1 MSSSQILVRIA
12 VALAAVALIGVA
24 LLRLE
29 AAGEGVA
36 VSHHQIGTLPLTA
49 FAPRSGGGARPVVV
63 IAHGFAGSQQ
73 LMLPF
78 AQTLARRGYLVLTF
92 DFPGHGRNA
101 QPLAGGLAD
110 FAASTRVLLE
120 ALGTVAA
127 AARTWPGSDGRL
139 ALLGHSMASDIVIRH
154 AMADDAVR
162 ATVALSAY
170 SPVVTATSP
179 RNLLVVA
186 GEFEPRMLRDE
197 GRRIAGLALGGAPA
211 AVGRTYGDFATGTA
225 RRFVLAAG
233 VEHVS
238 VLYSRTALLEAL
250 DWIER
255 SLGTPPAAGPR
266 RPDERGRWLALLY
279 LGLVALA
286 WPLASLLPRAVAPRV
301 ASSSASPVPATV
313 PPSRGLRA
321 STTATAARSG
331 PAWAGRAAAVRA
343 TDDFRRE
350 VGRDPSTRAVARVA
364 DEELLELPSMS
375 VLDDLRPEVAARA
388 AGVTPQASFS
398 RLADDPRAPAG
409 RGAALPA
416 DAAPAVATA
425 AGEAPRFSS
434 SALADNP
441 WAPAGR
447 GAAVRAGAAPV
458 AATATAAGITSVA
471 DEAPATLG
479 WRGLWPVAVLPA
491 LLTPLLLWQLPGGFL
506 PLLLGDYLLL
516 HFAVYG
522 LVTTA
527 GLWLAR
533 ARRPPLAGVQPLALA
548 FAALAATLYGVVA
561 IGVPLD
567 RYVTSFAPVGVRGT
581 LAFALFCG
589 TLPYFLADEWLVRGA
604 SRARGGPAFT
614 KLMFLV
620 SLALAVALNPGRL
633 FFLAIVVP
641 VILVS
646 FVIYGLL
653 GRWVFQSIGHPWAG
667 AFASAVAFAWL
678 IAATFPVVSS

>member
-1 MSSSQILVRIA
+1 MSSSRILARVA
-12 VALAAVALIGVA
+12 VALAALALVSIA
-24 LLRLE
+24 SLRLE

-36 VSHHQIGTLPLTA
+36 VSHHRIDTTPVTA
-49 FAPRSGGGARPVVV
+49 FAPRAGRGARPVVV

-78 AQTLARRGYLVLTF
+78 ALTLARRGYLVLTF
-92 DFPGHGRNA
+92 DFPGHGRNVV
-101 QPLAGGLAD
+101 PMAGGPAD
-110 FAASTRVLLE
+110 FAASTRALLE
-120 ALGTVAA
+120 ALAAVAT

-179 RNLLVVA
+179 RNLLVVT
-186 GEFEPRMLRDE
+186 GEFEPQMLRDE
-197 GRRIAGLALGGAPA
+197 GLRIAGLALGGARA
-211 AVGRTYGDFATGTA
+211 AAGRTYGEFAAGTA
-225 RRFVLAAG
+225 RRFVLAEG

-255 SLGTPPAAGPR
+255 SLGTPPVAGPR
-266 RPDERGRWLALLY
+266 LPDDRGGWLALLC

-286 WPLASLLPRAVAPRV
+286 WPLASLLPRAVAAR
-301 ASSSASPVPATV
+301 AASSASPAPAPT
-313 PPSRGLRA
+313 RGIRA
-321 STTATAARSG
+321 STATAAARPGSPG
-331 PAWAGRAAAVRA
+331 AGRAVVRA
-343 TDDFRRE
+343 ADDE
-350 VGRDPSTRAVARVA
+350 P
-364 DEELLELPSMS
+364 LELPSMS
-375 VLDDLRPEVAARA
+375 VLDDARPDVAARA
-388 AGVTPQASFS
+388 ASM
-398 RLADDPRAPAG
+398 
-409 RGAALPA
+409 
-416 DAAPAVATA
+416 
-425 AGEAPRFSS
+425 APRLSS
-434 SALADNP
+434 SALADDS
-441 WAPAGR
+441 WAPGGR
-447 GAAVRAGAAPV
+447 GAAVPAGAATAV
-458 AATATAAGITSVA
+458 ATAEG
-471 DEAPATLG
+471 EAPATLG

-548 FAALAATLYGVVA
+548 FAALAATLYGVFA

-581 LAFALFCG
+581 LALALFCG